1 MDNYIYIILGIIILL
16 IVINVVLTYQNR
28 PPNVVGLTIH
38 EANMEIVESGKN
50 YILGSKIGFIEPERG
65 KFQLLGKIAEQY
77 TILDESQD
85 SNAPIKIDYKLYQI
99 DSNKYASP
107 KIKSQLKEDKA
118 KQEEIAKQKQIEME
132 QERVKQETA
141 KRKQKE
147 MEQKEIEQKQREM
160 EQKQIEQKQREMEQ
174 KQIEQKQKEMEQ
186 KDMQH
191 SDDTSLH
198 SRFNRNNKEL
208 SLLMSIPIK
217 SKSTSNLI
225 PSFKKKG
232 NLDIAVPDVENSVDQ
247 HSRNKSFFW

>member
-160 EQKQIEQKQREMEQ
+160 EQKQIEQKQ
-174 KQIEQKQKEMEQ
+174 KEMEQ